1 MKIRKDK
8 GTFVFDVEYADGT
21 DGTITLDSGAG
32 VNVWPKNKMLGVEI
46 MPKRRG
52 LRMVAANGTDIENFG
67 QKVIK
72 FRGVAVDTD
81 YDQKDESLFQRRA

>member
-1 MKIRKDK
+1 
-8 GTFVFDVEYADGT
+8 
-21 DGTITLDSGAG
+21 
-32 VNVWPKNKMLGVEI
+32 MLGVKI

-52 LRMVAANGTDIENFG
+52 LRMVAANGTDIENLG